1 MMDYIKLYDAFKID
15 CYPSYPKDNYVF
27 IERSCLSSI
36 EPTFS
41 SLFSH
46 NVKKPVEYVYGYVEI
61 CFVWTFC
68 LGLFWS
74 ISHRNFVLFFWRCW
88 VLKYR
93 RVVSEGNWKPFAAFN
108 KQKQAENPEFTIA
121 LMIRA
126 RLFSCLLFSI
136 FMKKLSFS
144 LNFAI
149 RLPQIW
155 KWHFIFMA
163 HIFGFGP
170 LTFIVFKYLIV
181 VNLG

>member
-1 MMDYIKLYDAFKID
+1 MFLLKETVYQA
-15 CYPSYPKDNYVF
+15 
-27 IERSCLSSI
+27 
-36 EPTFS
+36 FS

-46 NVKKPVEYVYGYVEI
+46 NVKKTPVEYVYGYVEI
-61 CFVWTFC
+61 CFVWVKALAHFGAY
-68 LGLFWS
+68 LIAILFYFWS
-74 ISHRNFVLFFWRCW
+74 CW

-108 KQKQAENPEFTIA
+108 KEKQAENPEFTIA

-136 FMKKLSFS
+136 FMRKLSFS